1 MFAHLYTYVNNNKE
15 KETINLRGN
24 NGGGAMNEVGGR
36 WCTYIINLKIKEAI
50 LKKSLYLYA

>member
-1 MFAHLYTYVNNNKE
+1 
-15 KETINLRGN
+15 LRGN